1 VTARDPGAT
10 ALTISVASARGW
22 TVGAVVGVPGNAL
35 EWSATLS
42 GGLPDHLVPDGPI
55 TPGGS
60 VTVSYAS
67 GGTA

>member
-1 VTARDPGAT
+1 V
-10 ALTISVASARGW
+10 LTIAVASTRGW
-22 TVGAVVGVPGNAL
+22 TVGAVVGVPGTAL

-42 GGLPDHLVPDGPI
+42 SGLPAHLVPDGPI

-60 VTVSYAS
+60 VSVSYAP